1 MTDET
6 NDGFTGGSR
15 PTWDLDQYS
24 VKARQE
30 RRAQAREEI
39 ATAAAEGGGGKTF
52 HDKYVTDQDDGDWL
66 APAESK
72 QRPRFVES
80 GTIFWISFIGA
91 ILSALTVGLYRF
103 WMITSLR
110 RAYAGSIRIDG
121 DPIEYTGTGFEKM
134 LGFLIAVA
142 LLAVYLGIANV
153 LLIFAGI
160 SSLDA
165 GVLFAPVSLVA
176 VLPFI
181 FWAQY
186 RGQRYFLSRL
196 NWRGIRFGL
205 GGGAWGY
212 TLRSLLWSLAAILT
226 LGLLYPYLH
235 FKQAKYV
242 TDRSFFGSIPMKQEG
257 SWLGLLAY
265 WIWLYISL
273 GLVFLAA
280 WGLAEEMKLGEEGIS
295 IMLAVFMPFAML
307 LVFIMFMNYQIGAFR
322 YLWDNRRI
330 GLASIENDVTVGSIV
345 WAYIKGSFLV
355 SFLTMLVGAIA
366 GVVFVGGGILL
377 TTAILGGQEGAT
389 EFVRGDLL
397 TIFERETPPTLDELT
412 MLAPVLIGVA
422 LSYFFFFAASF
433 AFGQSLIT
441 QPILRLKVEAMLI
454 RRPEALLSAQ
464 QRDKDQMRDAGGFAD
479 ALGVDLGAGLG

>member
-1 MTDET
+1 LTDET
-6 NDGFTGGSR
+6 NDGFGGGGR
-15 PTWDLDQYS
+15 PAWDLEQYS
-24 VKARQE
+24 VKARQD
-30 RRAQAREEI
+30 RRAARREEM

-52 HDKYVTDQDDGDWL
+52 HDQYVTEQDDGDWL
-66 APAESK
+66 APAEGK

-80 GTIFWISFIGA
+80 GTIFWIAFTGA
-91 ILSALTVGLYRF
+91 ILSVLTVGLYRF
-103 WMITSLR
+103 WMLTRLR

-153 LLIFAGI
+153 LLIFAGVVA
-160 SSLDA
+160 LDA
-165 GVLFAPVSLVA
+165 GALFAPVSLVA

-205 GGGAWGY
+205 AGGAWGY

-235 FKQAKYV
+235 FRQAKYI

-273 GLVFLAA
+273 GMVFLAA
-280 WGLAEEMKLGEEGIS
+280 WGLAEEMKLPEEGIS
-295 IMLAVFMPFAML
+295 ILLVVFQPFALLLFFFML
-307 LVFIMFMNYQIGAFR
+307 MNYQIGAFR

-330 GLASIENDVTVGSIV
+330 GGASLENDVTVGSIV

-355 SFLTMLVGAIA
+355 SFLTMLVSVIA
-366 GVVFVGGGILL
+366 GIVFIGGGVFLTNMLVGGGEGSALL
-377 TTAILGGQEGAT
+377 GQELMA
-389 EFVRGDLL
+389 LL
-397 TIFERETPPTLDELT
+397 ENETPPSPEQL
-412 MLAPVLIGVA
+412 MSLAPIFVGIA
-422 LSYFFFFAASF
+422 LTYFFLFAASF

-479 ALGVDLGAGLG
+479 ALGMDVGAGFG

>member
-1 MTDET
+1 MTDDT
-6 NDGFTGGSR
+6 NDGFGGGR
-15 PTWDLDQYS
+15 PTWDLEQYS

-30 RRAQAREEI
+30 RRAQRREEI
-39 ATAAAEGGGGKTF
+39 ATAAAEGAGGKSF
-52 HDKYVTDQDDGDWL
+52 HDQYLTEQDDGDWL
-66 APAESK
+66 APAEGK
-72 QRPRFVES
+72 QRPRFVEA
-80 GTIFWISFIGA
+80 GTIFWIAFTGA
-91 ILSALTVGLYRF
+91 ILSVLTVGLYRF
-103 WMITSLR
+103 WMITRLR

-153 LLIFAGI
+153 FLIFAGI
-160 SSLDA
+160 VSLDA
-165 GVLFAPVSLVA
+165 GALFAPVSLVA
-176 VLPFI
+176 VLPFY

-186 RGQRYFLSRL
+186 RSQKYFLARL

-205 GGGAWGY
+205 AGGAWGY
-212 TLRSLLWSLAAILT
+212 TLRSLLWGLAAVLT

-235 FKQAKYV
+235 FRQAKYI

-273 GLVFLAA
+273 GMVFLAA
-280 WGLAEEMKLGEEGIS
+280 WGLAEEMRLGEEGIS
-295 IMLAVFMPFAML
+295 ILLAVFTPFAML
-307 LVFIMFMNYQIGAFR
+307 LIFIMMMNYQIGAFR

-330 GLASIENDVTVGSIV
+330 GNASIENDVTVGSII
-345 WAYIKGSFLV
+345 WTYLKGSFLV
-355 SFLTMLVGAIA
+355 SFLTMIVSIIA
-366 GVVFVGGGILL
+366 GIVFIGGGVFITGALM
-377 TTAILGGQEGAT
+377 EGAQGT
-389 EFVRGDLL
+389 QELLSQDLQAL
-397 TIFERETPPTLDELT
+397 FESETLPSPERLAT
-412 MLAPVLIGVA
+412 MAPVFIGVA
-422 LSYFFFFAASF
+422 LTYFFLFAASF

-464 QRDKDQMRDAGGFAD
+464 QRSRDEMRDAGGFAD
-479 ALGVDLGAGLG
+479 ALGVDVGAGFG